1 MAKQK
6 GFVTLLGLGLIIAA
20 LAGGAVVGKYM
31 KPDSIPEEA
40 IEAYLKSQGIDCEF
54 SPDKAENGSN
64 D

>member
-6 GFVTLLGLGLIIAA
+6 GFATLLALGLIIAA
-20 LAGGAVVGKYM
+20 LSGGVVVGKYM

-54 SPDKAENGSN
+54 SPGKAENGSN